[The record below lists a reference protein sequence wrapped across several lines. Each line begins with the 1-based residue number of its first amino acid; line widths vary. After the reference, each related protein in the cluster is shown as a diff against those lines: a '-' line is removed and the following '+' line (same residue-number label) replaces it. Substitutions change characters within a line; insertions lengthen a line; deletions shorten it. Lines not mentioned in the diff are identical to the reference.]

1 MKIVICGAGQ
11 VGFGIAEILSR
22 EHHDVT
28 VIDRNPDLVKAISD
42 QLDVQTVVGHGAHPD
57 VLKQAGCDDADM
69 IIGVTLYDEVN
80 MVACQVAHSIFNVPT
95 KVARIRSQAY
105 LDKQWG
111 DLFSRD
117 HSPID
122 VIISPEIEVGETVVT
137 RLALPGAFEM
147 VGFVGEKVALVGIH
161 CDESCPILDTPI
173 RQLTELFPD
182 LNSIIVGIERDGE
195 LIVAHSQESLEVGDN
210 AYLIADYSQ
219 VSRLLGIF
227 GKRAEQTNH
236 VVIAGGGNIGL
247 YVAKRL
253 EKLSRSVKV
262 KIIENDH
269 ERAEYIADELN
280 NTLVLHGSALDAEI
294 LREAGVTRA
303 GTFVALTNND
313 QVNMLASVM
322 AKKEGAD
329 TAACLLS
336 SDKYT
341 ALIPSLG
348 IDAYINPKST
358 TISRVLQYV
367 RRGRIRGVHSILNG
381 LGEVIEAEALQ
392 TSPLVK
398 KPLRDVELPDGVR
411 IGAIVREGEVIMPDG
426 DLIIQAGDRVV
437 IFAIASAVRQ
447 VEQLFRVSIDFF

>member
-11 VGFGIAEILSR
+11 VGFGIAEVLSR
-22 EHHDVT
+22 EQNDVT
-28 VIDRNPDLVKAISD
+28 VIDRNPVLVKAISD
-42 QLDVQTVVGHGAHPD
+42 QLDVQTVIGHGAHPEI
-57 VLKQAGCDDADM
+57 LKQAGCDVADM

-80 MVACQVAHSIFNVPT
+80 MAACQVAHSIFNVPT
-95 KVARIRSQAY
+95 KMARIRSQAY

-137 RLALPGAFEM
+137 RLSLPGAFEM
-147 VGFVGEKVALVGIH
+147 VGFVEDKIALVGIN
-161 CDESCPILDTPI
+161 CDENCPIIDTPLK
-173 RQLTELFPD
+173 QLTELFPD
-182 LNSIIVGIERDGE
+182 LFSVIVAIERQGE
-195 LIVAHSQESLEVGDN
+195 LIVANSSQMLVEGDN
-210 AYLIADYSQ
+210 VYLIADYNQ

-227 GKRAEQTNH
+227 GKNTETTNH

-253 EKLSRSVKV
+253 ESLNRSVKV
-262 KIIENDH
+262 KIIENQH
-269 ERAEYIADELN
+269 ERAEFIADELS

-294 LREAGVTRA
+294 LREAGVMHA
-303 GTFVALTNND
+303 GTFVSLTNND

-322 AKKEGAD
+322 AKNEGAE
-329 TAACLLS
+329 TTACLLS

-341 ALIPSLG
+341 SLIPSLG

-358 TISRVLQYV
+358 TISKILQYV

-381 LGEVIEAEALQ
+381 NGEIIEAEALS

-398 KPLRDVELPDGVR
+398 KPLRDVHLPDGVR
-411 IGAIVREGEVIMPDG
+411 LGAIVRGDKVIMPNG
-426 DLIIQAGDRVV
+426 GSIIQAGDRVV
-437 IFAIASAVRQ
+437 MFAKASAVKQ
-447 VEQLFRVSIDFF
+447 VEQLFRVSIDYF

>member
-11 VGFGIAEILSR
+11 VGFGIAEVLSR
-22 EHHDVT
+22 EQNDVT
-28 VIDRNPDLVKAISD
+28 VIDRNPVLVKAISD
-42 QLDVQTVVGHGAHPD
+42 QLDVQTVIGHGAHPE
-57 VLKQAGCDDADM
+57 VLKQAGCDIADM

-80 MVACQVAHSIFNVPT
+80 MAACQVAHSIFNVPT

-137 RLALPGAFEM
+137 RLSLPGAFEM
-147 VGFVGEKVALVGIH
+147 VGFVEDKIALVGIN
-161 CDESCPILDTPI
+161 CDENCPIIDTPI
-173 RQLTELFPD
+173 KQLTELFPD
-182 LNSIIVGIERDGE
+182 LFSVIVAIERQGE
-195 LIVAHSQESLEVGDN
+195 LIVVNSSEMLVEGDN
-210 AYLIADYSQ
+210 VYLIADYSQ

-227 GKRAEQTNH
+227 GKNTETTNH

-253 EKLSRSVKV
+253 ESLNRSVKV
-262 KIIENDH
+262 KIIENQH
-269 ERAEYIADELN
+269 ERAEFIADELS

-294 LREAGVTRA
+294 LREAGVAHA
-303 GTFVALTNND
+303 GTFVSLTNND

-322 AKKEGAD
+322 AKNEGA
-329 TAACLLS
+329 TTTACLLS

-341 ALIPSLG
+341 SLIPSLG

-358 TISRVLQYV
+358 TISKILQYV

-381 LGEVIEAEALQ
+381 QGEIIEAEALS

-398 KPLRDVELPDGVR
+398 KPLRDVHLPDGVR
-411 IGAIVREGEVIMPDG
+411 LGAIVRGDKIIMPNG
-426 DLIIQAGDRVV
+426 GSIIQAGDRVV
-437 IFAIASAVRQ
+437 MFAKAGAVKQ
-447 VEQLFRVSIDFF
+447 VEQLFRVSIDYF

>member
-11 VGFGIAEILSR
+11 VGFGIAEVLSR
-22 EHHDVT
+22 EQNDVT

-57 VLKQAGCDDADM
+57 ILKQAGCDNADM
-69 IIGVTLYDEVN
+69 MIGVTLYDEVN
-80 MVACQVAHSIFNVPT
+80 MAACQVAHSIFNVPT

-147 VGFVGEKVALVGIH
+147 VGFVSDKIALVGIN

-173 RQLTELFPD
+173 KQLTELFPD
-182 LNSIIVGIERDGE
+182 LFSVIVGIERNGK
-195 LIVAHSQESLEVGDN
+195 LIVGNGQEHLFAGDN
-210 AYLIADYSQ
+210 VYLIADYGQ

-236 VVIAGGGNIGL
+236 VIIAGGGNIGL

-253 EKLSRSVKV
+253 ENLSRSVKV
-262 KIIENDH
+262 KIIENNN
-269 ERAEYIADELN
+269 ERAEFIADELD
-280 NTLVLHGSALDAEI
+280 NTLVLHGSALESEI
-294 LREAGVTRA
+294 LREAGVARA

-329 TAACLLS
+329 TTACLLS

-341 ALIPSLG
+341 ELIPSLG

-358 TISRVLQYV
+358 TISRILQYV

-381 LGEVIEAEALQ
+381 QGEVIEAEALQ

-398 KPLRDVELPDGVR
+398 KPLRDVNLPEGVR
-411 IGAIVREGEVIMPDG
+411 IGAIVRDGKVMMPNG
-426 DLIIQAGDRVV
+426 DLIINAGDRVV
-437 IFAIASAVRQ
+437 IFAMASAVRQ

>member
-11 VGFGIAEILSR
+11 VGFGIAEVLSR
-22 EHHDVT
+22 EQNDVT
-28 VIDRNPDLVKAISD
+28 VIDRNPDLIKAISD
-42 QLDVQTVVGHGAHPD
+42 QLDVQTVVGHGAHPEI
-57 VLKQAGCDDADM
+57 LKQAGCDNADM

-80 MVACQVAHSIFNVPT
+80 MAACQVAHSIFNVPT
-95 KVARIRSQAY
+95 KVARIRAQAY

-147 VGFVGEKVALVGIH
+147 VGFVGNKVALVGIN
-161 CDESCPILDTPI
+161 CDENCPILDTPI
-173 RQLTELFPD
+173 KQLTELFPD
-182 LNSIIVGIERDGE
+182 LFSVIVGIERNGE
-195 LIVAHSQESLEVGDN
+195 LLVAHSGESMLEGDN
-210 AYLIADYSQ
+210 VYLIADYTQ

-227 GKRAEQTNH
+227 GKNAEQTNH

-253 EKLSRSVKV
+253 EKSGRGVRV
-262 KIIENDH
+262 KIIENNHD
-269 ERAEYIADELN
+269 RAEFIADELN
-280 NTLVLHGSALDAEI
+280 NTLVLHGSALDSEI
-294 LREAGVTRA
+294 LREAGMARA

-341 ALIPSLG
+341 PLIPSLG

-358 TISRVLQYV
+358 TISKILQYV
-367 RRGRIRGVHSILNG
+367 RRGRIRGVHSIFNG
-381 LGEVIEAEALQ
+381 GGEIIEAEALQ

-398 KPLRDVELPDGVR
+398 GPLRDVDLPDGVR
-411 IGAIVREGEVIMPDG
+411 LGAIVRGKEIIVPNG
-426 DLIIQAGDRVV
+426 DTVVKAGDKVV
-437 IFAIASAVRQ
+437 VFAVSSAVKQ

>member
-11 VGFGIAEILSR
+11 VGFGIAEVLSR
-22 EHHDVT
+22 EQNDVT
-28 VIDRNPDLVKAISD
+28 VIDRNPDLIKAISD
-42 QLDVQTVVGHGAHPD
+42 QLDVQTVVGHGAHPE
-57 VLKQAGCDDADM
+57 VLKQAGCDSADM

-95 KVARIRSQAY
+95 KVARIRSQSY

-147 VGFVGEKVALVGIH
+147 VRFVDDLVALVGIN
-161 CDESCPILDTPI
+161 CDENCPILDTPI
-173 RQLTELFPD
+173 KQLTELFPD
-182 LNSIIVGIERDGE
+182 LSTVIVCIERDGE
-195 LIVAHSQESLEVGDN
+195 LITASSQEILCVDDN
-210 AYLIADYSQ
+210 VYLIADYNQ

-227 GKRAEQTNH
+227 GKNAEQTNH

-253 EKLSRSVKV
+253 ESLARGVKV
-262 KIIENDH
+262 KIIENLH
-269 ERAEYIADELN
+269 KRAEYIADELS
-280 NTLVLHGSALDAEI
+280 NTLVLHGNALDSEI
-294 LREAGVTRA
+294 LREAGVMRA
-303 GTFVALTNND
+303 GTFVSLTNND
-313 QVNMLASVM
+313 QVNMLAAVM
-322 AKKEGAD
+322 AKKEGAENV
-329 TAACLLS
+329 ACLLS

-341 ALIPSLG
+341 SLIPALG
-348 IDAYINPKST
+348 IDTYINPKST
-358 TISRVLQYV
+358 TISKILQYA

-381 LGEVIEAEALQ
+381 AGEIIEAEALSS
-392 TSPLVK
+392 SPLVQ
-398 KPLRDVELPDGVR
+398 KPIRDIDLPDDVR
-411 IGAIVREGEVIMPDG
+411 IGAIVRDG
-426 DLIIQAGDRVV
+426 KNIVPNGDAIIKTGDRVV
-437 IFAIASAVRQ
+437 VYAAASAIKQ